1 MSNLPIISI
10 YGSHNAAV
18 VVYHNERT
26 YVVEAERILGYKN
39 AGLSQYKVI
48 KQENISLVS
57 DALISHAC
65 DYLEVP
71 KKFSTCLYQN
81 TDTSIDGAMQSLQD
95 SVEADSFVECDHHF
109 SHASGSF
116 YQSNFRDAL
125 IFSFDGGGNDGYFN
139 VYLANRKTGIEE
151 IKRFNINL
159 GFPYMIFGQ
168 YFSDIRKESTLSDGN
183 LVYSGKIMG
192 LDAYS
197 SPREEWIPFFEDFY
211 DCNMH
216 NNPNAPDP
224 ENHYQSKI
232 KKLSEDISLEI
243 NEENRL
249 SKEAQFQVA
258 ATSQRAFENIFLK
271 YALPF
276 IKKYSK
282 LPIILTGGCALNI
295 ILNTKIKSMF
305 KRPVFVAPNSND
317 CGLAVGMLL
326 SHTKP
331 YGAADITYSGTPL
344 LDYNSLFENILWS
357 DVQKSEHSVLAK
369 KLLNGSIVGVARG
382 RSEHGPRALGNRS
395 ILCNPSVDGM
405 KDMLNEKVKHRE
417 WFRPFAPVVR
427 LEDVNKYFIFD
438 GESRHMTFSAKVRK
452 KWQDKL
458 KAITHVDGTA
468 RIQTVT
474 REQNPWLYDLLTEF
488 DYISDHAVLL
498 NTSFNVNGKP
508 ILSTIKD
515 AFKIFNE
522 SGMDTLIVEDYMI
535 CK

>member
-1 MSNLPIISI
+1 MSGLPIISI
-10 YGSHNAAV
+10 YGSHNAAIALS
-18 VVYHNERT
+18 YGDKL
-26 YVVEAERILGYKN
+26 YIVEAERILGYKN

-48 KQENISLVS
+48 KQENIGLVF
-57 DALISHAC
+57 DALVDHAC
-65 DYLEVP
+65 SYLNAP

-81 TDTSIDGAMQSLQD
+81 TDTSIDGKLHSLQD
-95 SVEADSFVECDHHF
+95 YIEADNYIECKHHF

-139 VYLANRKTGIEE
+139 VYLGNREAGVEE
-151 IKRFNINL
+151 LRKFDINL
-159 GFPYMIFGQ
+159 GFPYMIFGE

-197 SPREEWIPFFEDFY
+197 TPREEWIPFFEDFY

-216 NNPNAPDP
+216 NNTNAEDS
-224 ENHYQSKI
+224 ENFYQSKI
-232 KKLSEDISLEI
+232 KKLSEDISLEF
-243 NEENRL
+243 NENNRL
-249 SKEAQFQVA
+249 SQKTQFQVA

-276 IKKYSK
+276 IKKYPK

-295 ILNTKIKSMF
+295 LLNTRIRSMV

-317 CGLAVGMLL
+317 CGLAAGMLL
-326 SHTKP
+326 SYTKP
-331 YGAADITYSGTPL
+331 SGSMDITYSGIPL
-344 LDYNSLFENILWS
+344 LDYASLFENVLWS
-357 DVQKSEHSVLAK
+357 NVK
-369 KLLNGSIVGVARG
+369 KVDHKELSKDLLNGAIVGVARG
-382 RSEHGPRALGNRS
+382 NSEHGPRALGNRS
-395 ILCNPSVDGM
+395 ILCNPSCENM
-405 KDMLNEKVKHRE
+405 KDILNEKVKHRE

-438 GESRHMTFSAKVRK
+438 GESRHMTFAAKVRK
-452 KWQDKL
+452 RWQNKL

-474 REQNPWLYDLLTEF
+474 REQNAWLYDLLTEF
-488 DYISDHAVLL
+488 DYISDHGVLL

-515 AFKIFNE
+515 AFQIFNE
-522 SGMDTLIVEDYMI
+522 SGMDLLVIEDYVI
-535 CK
+535 KK